1 VPEQGLTPAVEWA
14 AFFAAATFALH
25 PLMSATATY
34 VSARSELF
42 CALGVLASLT
52 FARRAIVTSSVLA
65 GVMATLFGAFAA
77 ASSGAAAALPVVI
90 LAYDVWVLREAGW
103 KRRIW
108 RAYLPAMMVI
118 AIAVAWDL
126 RAVLSI
132 GRVPERGPVGN
143 LLTQAIVIWRYAGLL
158 ILPIGQSIVHQVRW
172 VSSAANPLGLLALAG
187 IAAAIA
193 AAVRARHSAPLV
205 AFGTIWFFATL
216 AATSTIVPLR
226 DAMAE
231 HRTYV
236 PAAGLLL
243 AAASLLA
250 RPLATRRAARG
261 VAVAVLAVLTVLTYV
276 RQTVWAEPLRLWEES
291 VRRSPEAW
299 QARLGYAE
307 ILREIGRC
315 DRAIPEYQAALR
327 LYPDQPK
334 AASGLRV
341 CRPQEP

>member
-1 VPEQGLTPAVEWA
+1 MLA
-14 AFFAAATFALH
+14 A
-25 PLMSATATY
+25 
-34 VSARSELF
+34 
-42 CALGVLASLT
+42 LT
-52 FARRAIVTSSVLA
+52 FARRAIVTSSVFA
-65 GVMATLFGAFAA
+65 GVMATAFGALAA
-77 ASSGAAAALPVVI
+77 ASSGAAAALPVLI
-90 LAYDVWVLREAGW
+90 LAYDVWVVRQAGW

-108 RAYLPAMMVI
+108 RAYLPAMVVI
-118 AIAVAWDL
+118 AIAMAWDL

-132 GRVPERGPVGN
+132 DRVPERGPVGN

-172 VSSAANPLGLLALAG
+172 VSSAANPLGLIALAG

-193 AAVRARHSAPLV
+193 AAVRVRHSAPLV

-216 AATSTIVPLR
+216 AATSTVVPLR

-231 HRTYV
+231 PRAYV

-261 VAVAVLAVLTVLTYV
+261 LAVAVLAMLTVLTYV

-299 QARLGYAE
+299 QARLGYAD

-327 LYPDQPK
+327 LYPDHAK
-334 AASGLRV
+334 AASGLRL
-341 CRPQEP
+341 CRPQAP